1 MHAFEI
7 KNRNRVTVSLVL
19 VFRSFLATTV
29 GQLLVTGQNGGSG
42 VATAVAMAVLSG
54 AARGEAIQV
63 MVDVMFV
70 VVKVVAVLMVLAR
83 LAVWAVS
90 MAVWAVA
97 MAVWAKVVM
106 TRVAASMAVGWG
118 ASSAPSIDLMLI

>member
-29 GQLLVTGQNGGSG
+29 GQHLLFTGQNGGSG

-70 VVKVVAVLMVLAR
+70 VVHVKVVAVLMVPSTLAR
-83 LAVWAVS
+83 YGRCQWRYGR
-90 MAVWAVA
+90 WR
-97 MAVWAKVVM
+97 W
-106 TRVAASMAVGWG
+106 RYGRRW
-118 ASSAPSIDLMLI
+118 